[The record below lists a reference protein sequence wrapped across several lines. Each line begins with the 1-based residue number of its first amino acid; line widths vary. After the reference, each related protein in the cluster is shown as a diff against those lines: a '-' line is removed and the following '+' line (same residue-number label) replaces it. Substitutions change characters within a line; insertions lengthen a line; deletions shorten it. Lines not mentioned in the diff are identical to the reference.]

1 MVGMVRRLLVVIGD
15 GGHESTEESSST
27 YWCINYLDDL
37 ECRIAGSLS
46 VWSIG
51 QGWPNSSLGC

>member
-37 ECRIAGSLS
+37 ECRITGSLS

-51 QGWPNSSLGC
+51 QG

>member
-27 YWCINYLDDL
+27 YWRLTYLDDL
-37 ECRIAGSLS
+37 DCRIAGSVS
-46 VWSIG
+46 VRSIG
-51 QGWPNSSLGC
+51 QG